1 MIFYSKFSVPQLN
14 RSFFIAKNENGVC
27 YLSLSGDKSKFT
39 RQIKSYLPDEL
50 KYSPSELKEEVI
62 QIREYFAGKREYFNL
77 RVYLKGSGFQTAV
90 WRELANVNYGETVSY
105 TELARLAGN
114 KKAFRAAATCCAVN
128 PVPIIIPCHRVIAK
142 DGSIGGF
149 GGGLRM
155 KRKMLE
161 IENIKLKKS

>member
-1 MIFYSKFSVPQLN
+1 MIFYSKFRITQLK

-27 YLSLSGDKSKFT
+27 YISLSGDKNRFMKL
-39 RQIKSYLPDEL
+39 IKAYLPDEMKHATFEL
-50 KYSPSELKEEVI
+50 SEEIK
-62 QIREYFAGKREYFNL
+62 QIKEYFAGKREYFNMK
-77 RVYLKGSGFQTAV
+77 VYLKGSGFQTAV

-161 IENIKLKKS
+161 IENINLKKS

>member
-1 MIFYSKFSVPQLN
+1 MIFYGKFRITQLK

-27 YLSLSGDKSKFT
+27 YLSLSGDKSRFL
-39 RQIKSYLPDEL
+39 RLIKAYLPDEM
-50 KYSPSELKEEVI
+50 KYAPSELSEEVR
-62 QIREYFAGKREYFNL
+62 QIKEYFAGKREYFNL
-77 RVYLKGSGFQTAV
+77 KVYLKGSGFRTAV
-90 WRELANVNYGETVSY
+90 WSELANVEYGKTVSY
-105 TELARLAGN
+105 RDLARLAGN
-114 KKAFRAAATCCAVN
+114 RNAYRAAATCCAVN

-149 GGGLRM
+149 GGGLQM